1 MLTKIYTA
9 DVIKEDRVVGHIK
22 IQVWFWRST
31 WRALEIMDAK
41 ADRHGF
47 KLIQIRRVR

>member
-9 DVIKEDRVVGHIK
+9 DVIKEGRVVGHIK
-22 IQVWFWRST
+22 VQAWFWQST
-31 WRALEIMDAK
+31 WRALEAMNAE